1 MKVTRVEFSAP
12 KPVYLKEE
20 SDFKTF
26 EETLKPLA
34 EKCLSTDWEWT
45 FKVGGKV
52 QREIEKY
59 EPGSEILVRI
69 KEKKEDGEGGTLVP
83 LWISIIHII
92 IFILIIIILIIIII
106 ERRTNDTQDTTQD

>member
-52 QREIEKY
+52 REK
-59 EPGSEILVRI
+59 LKVRTGI
-69 KEKKEDGEGGTLVP
+69 RDSGENKGKKEDGEKGGTLVP
-83 LWISIIHII
+83 LWIHII
-92 IFILIIIILIIIII
+92 ILILIIIIIIIII

>member
-69 KEKKEDGEGGTLVP
+69 KEKKEDGEKGGLSFHFGSP
-83 LWISIIHII
+83 LSTSSSSSHHHHHHHHH
-92 IFILIIIILIIIII
+92 
-106 ERRTNDTQDTTQD
+106 